1 MTTNGKPATAT
12 PHRAQRHWWDTLS
25 DLESRLIAAA
35 VTVPVLCVI
44 FMLTFERDLALT
56 ACALMYASALWLGAG
71 ALIARIARA
80 RRRARS

>member
-1 MTTNGKPATAT
+1 MTANGKPATAT
-12 PHRAQRHWWDTLS
+12 PHRRQKHWWDTLS

-56 ACALMYASALWLGAG
+56 ACALMYASALWLCASG
-71 ALIARIARA
+71 LIARTVKA
-80 RRRARS
+80 RRARS